1 MEMVSNIMNHFNRK
15 NLISTTKRL
24 LSFAFVLVIAFYVFQ
39 TSNGS
44 IILDDNDLISQIN
57 FVAQGDFIAP
67 ISVYIFVW
75 AITHVIGVVGIAIFN
90 YIFSKNLK
98 AKIQKISI
106 KSFIYEENKT
116 QTKIE
121 FPISIYNLIKK
132 SVSKKDYQQ
141 FVKDLEFRKNIY
153 EADFIFIIR
162 AIFAL
167 IFAVSN
173 NGNIGL
179 YLSIAIFV
187 FFIIYGGITIC
198 KMLFAE
204 LLPFAVQKISSE
216 MENYIAKKYPKQIIV
231 NAQQD
236 RLEN

>member
-1 MEMVSNIMNHFNRK
+1 M
-15 NLISTTKRL
+15 
-24 LSFAFVLVIAFYVFQ
+24 
-39 TSNGS
+39 
-44 IILDDNDLISQIN
+44 
-57 FVAQGDFIAP
+57 
-67 ISVYIFVW
+67 
-75 AITHVIGVVGIAIFN
+75 
-90 YIFSKNLK
+90 
-98 AKIQKISI
+98 
-106 KSFIYEENKT
+106 
-116 QTKIE
+116 
-121 FPISIYNLIKK
+121 
-132 SVSKKDYQQ
+132 
-141 FVKDLEFRKNIY
+141 
-153 EADFIFIIR
+153 
-162 AIFAL
+162 
-167 IFAVSN
+167 SN

>member
-39 TSNGS
+39 KFNGS
-44 IILDDNDLISQIN
+44 IILDYNDLISQIKY
-57 FVAQGDFIAP
+57 VAQGDFIAP

-75 AITHVIGVVGIAIFN
+75 AITHLIGIVGMGIFN

-98 AKIQKISI
+98 SKIQKISI
-106 KSFIYEENKT
+106 KPFIYEENKT

-121 FPISIYNLIKK
+121 FPVSVYNLIKK

-167 IFAVSN
+167 ILAVSN
-173 NGNIGL
+173 NGNIGF
-179 YLSIAIFV
+179 YFSIAIFL
-187 FFIIYGGITIC
+187 FLIIYAGVTIG

-204 LLPFAVQKISSE
+204 LLPFAVQKFSIE
-216 MENYIAKKYPKQIIV
+216 MENYIDKKYPKQIIV